1 MIVICEEC
9 GKKYQIDPLKIK
21 GKEARFKCK
30 ACNNVITVS
39 KPEEEPP
46 SPPPP
51 PPTPVEEPA
60 PPAPEPEKEEE
71 PPKKKG
77 RKTEAKKK
85 KAPKK
90 PGSGFKG
97 PGLRGKMT
105 ILFLLIPVI
114 VFIAAGMIYLKQLNN
129 LSSEL
134 IEGSSKVV
142 TQMAEKA
149 IAENARAVARE
160 ASLYLQKNPDRKREN
175 FDKDVDF
182 RRVAVQKVG
191 LTGYTALYEF
201 PDSNGVWRTWA
212 HANPKIIGID
222 MSKLKKPLGKN
233 FPGFWRVY
241 TGVKGGK
248 ESSGYYTW
256 KDKDGRVRDKFMVC
270 TPVEGTPYVIAS
282 TTYLDE
288 FTLPVKRMEER
299 AKAQAAGTRNIIFAI
314 LAGSIILIGIIV
326 SLYGHRLTGKI
337 KSLTNTAERISV
349 GELDAEIEIK
359 SKDEIGDLAEAIA
372 RMQDSIRI
380 SIERLRR
387 RR

>member
-60 PPAPEPEKEEE
+60 PPAPEPEKEKE

-85 KAPKK
+85 RAPKK

-222 MSKLKKPLGKN
+222 MSKLKK
-233 FPGFWRVY
+233 
-241 TGVKGGK
+241 
-248 ESSGYYTW
+248 
-256 KDKDGRVRDKFMVC
+256 
-270 TPVEGTPYVIAS
+270 
-282 TTYLDE
+282 
-288 FTLPVKRMEER
+288 
-299 AKAQAAGTRNIIFAI
+299 
-314 LAGSIILIGIIV
+314 
-326 SLYGHRLTGKI
+326 
-337 KSLTNTAERISV
+337 
-349 GELDAEIEIK
+349 
-359 SKDEIGDLAEAIA
+359 
-372 RMQDSIRI
+372 
-380 SIERLRR
+380 
-387 RR
+387 